1 MAPDRTGATVHVL
14 VACCISSSCRLSMLG
29 DSFAWSLTYGL
40 DLTAGAHDIDLRMI
54 DIQTLGNLCSK
65 VEGLVPGSVA
75 GLTISNPGY
84 THKVLKR

>member
-1 MAPDRTGATVHVL
+1 
-14 VACCISSSCRLSMLG
+14 
-29 DSFAWSLTYGL
+29 
-40 DLTAGAHDIDLRMI
+40 MI

-84 THKVLKR
+84 THIERALFPALPYSFQLRLPTFPLNLPISAPV